1 MNDNVESQFEF
12 VKEID
17 PLMHALL
24 LSAETSY
31 YSAPAHTLVQT
42 RKFAESLVN
51 RLAIANKI
59 EFTEQTIL
67 AKAFSGELTAEWR
80 TQHQEL
86 ITGINS
92 AESLLAKIQVK
103 REASKPVK
111 KTRAKKDA

>member
-67 AKAFSGELTAEWR
+67 AKAFM
-80 TQHQEL
+80 
-86 ITGINS
+86 
-92 AESLLAKIQVK
+92 
-103 REASKPVK
+103 AS
-111 KTRAKKDA
+111 

>member
-1 MNDNVESQFEF
+1 MMNDNVESQFEF

-51 RLAIANKI
+51 QLARANKI
-59 EFTEQTIL
+59 EFTEQTDFATRIRRL
-67 AKAFSGELTAEWR
+67 ENTIDIKADFISD
-80 TQHQEL
+80 L
-86 ITGINS
+86 IVCFTNIISIPLNNYQVNS
-92 AESLLAKIQVK
+92 
-103 REASKPVK
+103 
-111 KTRAKKDA
+111 